1 MFEKRVSSFVEKGQK
16 LIEQKKTPEAMK
28 EVSRGLQHY
37 SDRILKALSPYAA
50 KDAGLVV
57 IALRHIADEVERN
70 NPGTKEFVVQMSKC
84 IVKPTL
90 EEISKVKEANRK

>member
-1 MFEKRVSSFVEKGQK
+1 MFEKRVSSFIDRGNK
-16 LIEQKKTPEAMK
+16 LLEQKKTKEAMV
-28 EVSRGLQHY
+28 EVSRGLHHY

-57 IALRHIADEVERN
+57 IALRHIADEVEKN
-70 NPGTKEFVVQMSKC
+70 NPGTKEFVAQMSKC